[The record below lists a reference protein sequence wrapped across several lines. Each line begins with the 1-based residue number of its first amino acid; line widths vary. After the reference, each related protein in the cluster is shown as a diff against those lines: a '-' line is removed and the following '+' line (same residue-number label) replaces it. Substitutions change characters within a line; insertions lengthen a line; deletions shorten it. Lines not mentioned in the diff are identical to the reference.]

1 MATSSKVGIRID
13 RALEDHPLLKG
24 KNVQIQRDNRRVVLE
39 GDVTSYYDKQLVQ
52 EIVRRIDG
60 VEEVDNRLLVD
71 WAAVSEEHEA
81 AAESLY

>member
-1 MATSSKVGIRID
+1 MATSYKAGIRID
-13 RALEDHPLLKG
+13 RAIEDHPLLKG

-39 GDVTSYYDKQLVQ
+39 GDVNSYYDKQLVQ

-71 WAAVSEEHEA
+71 WATISEEHEA